1 MDEIQ
6 KEKSEGL
13 SWDYLGEMMKEKAE
27 LSGRYIT
34 SMPALMGQMFAVF
47 AKTVI
52 DEVGIEKGEAI
63 IKKAVEDFGLTRG
76 KRIAEKVKARG
87 LALSFKNFLVYMDL
101 DTAAANTSV
110 PNLDGKDL
118 TVTIDRC
125 FILDGAR
132 DLGLERYYHYYCQWI
147 DRAILFGYNPD
158 LTIEITKTLSGGDDT
173 CFFRYIVSK

>member
-6 KEKSEGL
+6 KEKSQGL
-13 SWDYLGEMMKEKAE
+13 SWEYLGEAMKEKAE

-34 SMPALMGQMFAVF
+34 PMPALMGQMFAVL

-52 DEVGIEKGEAI
+52 DEVGLEKGEAI
-63 IKKAVEDFGLTRG
+63 IKKAVEDFGQTRG

-87 LALSFKNFLVYMDL
+87 LPLSFKNFLIHMDL
-101 DTAAANTSV
+101 DTTTANTSV
-110 PNLDGKDL
+110 PDIEGKDL
-118 TVTIDRC
+118 TLTINRC

-132 DLGLERYYHYYCQWI
+132 DLDLERYFHYYCQWI

-158 LTIEITKTLSGGDDT
+158 LSIEISKVLSGGDDV